1 MGTFKLKDSGQTVTY
16 NPNPERARPNVE
28 AITQQPSFLERVGNT
43 VTGGLKSTASGF
55 ANTGGTLLDLLRS
68 YDTAGS
74 SFTRRS
80 NQEAENANHY
90 REMLERGTLDDG
102 TVIDAE
108 MRARLENLAGRAD
121 TRSTQYAEA
130 AQTQHAPITRAT
142 ERVYETADQL
152 AESSARDIQEAKEGL
167 GTVGQAAV
175 DIGSAGVQL
184 GGDILLGALT
194 GTALAPMAVRSF
206 GSGAQEARQEGA
218 TLGQQVAYGAG
229 SAALGVATEK
239 IANVAAPLRRAF
251 GSGVLDTAI
260 SRATGRLG
268 QSVAGQT
275 VLSALSEG
283 SEEVVEALVQPVIQ
297 RITYDEGA
305 LQQYQ
310 NPDFL
315 ADALYQGLIGGALG
329 GIAGGVG
336 GIANNRRTRTTS
348 GGTQQAAES
357 TQTETA
363 PVSTTQAQRAA
374 EGVTSDSEPTLVIRV
389 RQSIPQ
395 IQSMSPVA
403 EVTGGEIPQSGRLV
417 ERLASFVNSI
427 GNRVNRPGFG
437 DVLFSRGRIK
447 SSMIGH
453 GAGPSKIE
461 TFAAVPEVIRNGQQ
475 IDYQQNWKGR
485 GYDTYTFAAPITYR
499 GQPTYLG
506 VIVTKDSASNRY
518 YLHEV
523 VDANGDVIFRNDE
536 SPAST
541 PDGTSSLAGDLDTVV
556 DTGDG
561 AGTTP
566 GTVDTVTDG
575 RASQGV
581 PASNITIAPG
591 TENVN
596 ATDPLVQILTG
607 GRRVDQS
614 TLSNDQFAAL
624 ADRGDVGLDA
634 GGRVYQVDPA
644 QHIDQRGA
652 EAISDRRVN
661 AFQYDHPELQPY
673 YREAAETLLRELNGS
688 VRGGQTESATGE
700 YGQTYSW
707 RTRRNTS
714 DRIAGLLDGGMSY
727 ARIEAALDAII
738 HDKGRENNAD
748 AKRVE
753 TVLDDMLSNGYPG
766 DSGFISANQDYL
778 NAKNSIAGAAPEGES
793 GYLTGIDED
802 IPGAEN
808 MSSDELARALFG
820 TPEQSYDNLGSA
832 RQGFTT
838 SGMEGTERTSRLAD
852 SMPFNQHQEA
862 ATGLSRED
870 YAKLFR
876 YMSQTEGQSLARAE
890 ELVYF
895 MQDGQRR
902 FLRDINEEQYHE
914 LVKSLDDATAWNGP
928 QMDAARMIQQELQ
941 GRSANM
947 EIPAEEYTDFL
958 KIMREHET
966 ATGQGVQAN
975 AKWSRNDNQNGK
987 ASELEAWDN
996 LENSKLSPE
1005 ERAQVFQRIVKWD
1018 TQIERATD
1026 AQQLKDIILDVARE
1040 RGVLNNSV
1048 TNRGSRVLEAAASR
1062 SLDALTFDQLKQFAY
1077 ASTSALSE
1085 DGTPT
1090 DLGQKIK
1097 TIQVL
1102 NMLSSP
1108 VTTGRNLV
1116 GNTSFYG
1123 IDALAMRGASIL
1135 DMALSNVTGTR
1146 SVAGGGTSLSEA
1158 VKAMRM
1164 AIAEITMDVD
1174 MSGSES
1180 RYGTSSIRTFR
1191 ASGSLPERVVSALER
1206 NQAYLLNATDEFYK
1220 GLARGTASRT
1230 QALVDQGKIRTAD
1243 KNYAQNQADA
1253 LARYRTFQDNSSIS
1267 VAIQQIHD
1275 VLNMVAGV
1283 GDSGRTVKGRTVHAF
1298 GAGDIIAPFTR
1309 VAGNLASRGLEYSP
1323 LNAVKGT
1330 VEIARTVADAARG
1343 RTVDPAAQ
1351 AKAVSDTARGL
1362 TGTAIAYGFMLLA
1375 QAGLLRQADDED
1387 DADVAA
1393 LNSSEGISGTQLNL
1407 SAAERALSGGS
1418 AAWQNG
1424 DTLVDLSSVQPL
1436 NLLMNLGTEIAKEDQ
1451 NPIVTALNATGD
1463 SFMASTAELPVMQFI
1478 GNAATD
1484 IIRYG
1489 EDPREV
1495 LAREGANTVTSSIIP
1510 NILRATARG
1519 LDDRPRNTYSGDTL
1533 AEQVADNVRNSIP
1546 GLREELPGSVNPLG
1560 EEKTYQI
1567 EDDTARLLNTLLNPI
1582 GVNTYNQSEVS
1593 QGLEDLRERTGD
1605 VSFYPSKSAPTKVSY
1620 TDDAG
1625 NQHSKDLT
1633 YEERQDYLRD
1643 RGAVAMTTLAD
1654 MLGSSAYRSAGYAE
1668 KSELL
1673 DLCNDYASQRAKKT
1687 ILGADSVPAWV
1698 NNAETAQKDLG
1709 VSPAE
1714 YLALYHQYGA
1724 GVMSGTAY
1732 EKTKQAVAAG
1742 MTVDEYVSAKEDANT
1757 NGKSGVN
1764 KEEAIA
1770 YLDGSGYSRSQ
1781 KADLWDIINTTGANN
1796 PYA

>member
-1 MGTFKLKDSGQTVTY
+1 MSSAFDELRRQVYGSANPTDEDVQRIRTKALSMPDNAPSWAIPQSKRLKQNNQLTKH
-16 NPNPERARPNVE
+16 VE
-28 AITQQPSFLERVGNT
+28 AQEP
-43 VTGGLKSTASGF
+43 ASGF
-55 ANTGGTLLDLLRS
+55 FDRAGSTVSGSLKGSGAGFANAGGTLFDLIHRV
-68 YDTAGS
+68 DTKIGE
-74 SFTRRS
+74 
-80 NQEAENANHY
+80 QNASVRASRDLQMANRY
-90 REMLERGTLDDG
+90 RQMLERGTMDNGEPL
-102 TVIDAE
+102 TDAT
-108 MRARLENLAGRAD
+108 RRQLEALVQQYEGRAGIYQD
-121 TRSTQYAEA
+121 TQERIQ
-130 AQTQHAPITRAT
+130 APITQDVRS
-142 ERVYETADQL
+142 VYETADRLQAASEQDL
-152 AESSARDIQEAKEGL
+152 ARAKAGL
-167 GTVGQAAV
+167 GTAGQLAV
-175 DIGSAGVQL
+175 DVGSAATQL
-184 GGDILLGALT
+184 GGDVLLGILT
-194 GTALAPMAVRSF
+194 GGGALAPMAVRSF
-206 GSGAQEARQEGA
+206 GSGAQQARQEGA
-218 TLGQQVAYGAG
+218 SLGQQVAYGLG
-229 SAALGVATEK
+229 SGLISVATER
-239 IANVAAPLRRAF
+239 ITNLAGPFRRAF
-251 GSGVLDTAI
+251 GSGVLDDAL
-260 SRATGRLG
+260 SRLPGKLSQSAAGR
-268 QSVAGQT
+268 T
-275 VLSALSEG
+275 VLSAIGEG
-283 SEEVVEALVQPVIQ
+283 GEEVVEDLVQPLLQ
-297 RITYDEGA
+297 RITYDESA
-305 LQQYQ
+305 TQQYQ
-310 NPDFL
+310 DPEFL
-315 ADALYQGLIGGALG
+315 ANTLYDGLIGATLG
-329 GIAGGVG
+329 GLGGGVDLAQNAIRNRHIKINDG
-336 GIANNRRTRTTS
+336 DRANPTSLAANGDAGTQSPPSSIRTTS
-348 GGTQQAAES
+348 
-357 TQTETA
+357 
-363 PVSTTQAQRAA
+363 
-374 EGVTSDSEPTLVIRV
+374 TS
-389 RQSIPQ
+389 
-395 IQSMSPVA
+395 
-403 EVTGGEIPQSGRLV
+403 
-417 ERLASFVNSI
+417 
-427 GNRVNRPGFG
+427 
-437 DVLFSRGRIK
+437 
-447 SSMIGH
+447 
-453 GAGPSKIE
+453 
-461 TFAAVPEVIRNGQQ
+461 
-475 IDYQQNWKGR
+475 
-485 GYDTYTFAAPITYR
+485 
-499 GQPTYLG
+499 
-506 VIVTKDSASNRY
+506 
-518 YLHEV
+518 
-523 VDANGDVIFRNDE
+523 
-536 SPAST
+536 
-541 PDGTSSLAGDLDTVV
+541 DGTSALSGDLDTVV
-556 DTGDG
+556 DTGDRT
-561 AGTTP
+561 GTTP
-566 GTVDTVTDG
+566 GTFDTVTDG
-575 RASQGV
+575 RASQAN
-581 PASNITIAPG
+581 PAPESQTPATGAGDSSGLNIPQG
-591 TENVN
+591 GGNVN
-596 ATDPLVQILTG
+596 QDPLVQILTG
-607 GRRVDQS
+607 GRRVAQARL
-614 TLSNDQFAAL
+614 TQDQFDAAV
-624 ADRGDVGLDA
+624 AANERGTVGMDA
-634 GGRVYQVDPA
+634 AGRVYQVDPE
-644 QHIDQRGA
+644 QHIDRRDA
-652 EAISDRRVN
+652 ASIRDRRVN

-673 YREAAETLLRELNGS
+673 YRQAAETLMQELNGAI
-688 VRGGQTESATGE
+688 RGGQTETATGE

-707 RTRRNTS
+707 RTRRNATG
-714 DRIAGLLDGGMSY
+714 RISGLLDGGMSY

-738 HDKGRENNAD
+738 QDKGRENNAD

-753 TVLDDMLSNGYPG
+753 MVIDDMLTNGYR
-766 DSGFISANQDYL
+766 DSSGFISPNQDYL

-996 LENSKLSPE
+996 LENSKMSPE

-1026 AQQLKDIILDVARE
+1026 PQQLKDIILDVARE

-1135 DMALSNVTGTR
+1135 DMAISNVTGTR

-1180 RYGTSSIRTFR
+1180 RYGTSSNRTFR

-1343 RTVDPAAQ
+1343 RTVDPATQ

-1418 AAWQNG
+1418 TAWQNG

-1436 NLLMNLGTEIAKEDQ
+1436 NLLMNLGTEIAKEYQ

-1654 MLGSSAYRSAGYAE
+1654 MLGSSAYRSAGDAE

-1673 DLCNDYASQRAKKT
+1673 DLCNDYASQRAKET
-1687 ILGADSVPAWV
+1687 ILGAESTPAWV
-1698 NNAETAQKDLG
+1698 QNAKTARQDLG
-1709 VSPAE
+1709 VSTAE
-1714 YLALYHQYGA
+1714 YLALYNQYGSS
-1724 GVMSGTAY
+1724 VMSGVPY

-1742 MTVDEYVSAKEDANT
+1742 LTVQQYVDMKNGIDADG
-1757 NGKSGVN
+1757 NGGVSQA
-1764 KEEAIA
+1764 EAQA
-1770 YLDGSGYSRSQ
+1770 YLDRQDYSRELKS
-1781 KADLWDIINTTGANN
+1781 DLWNIINKSWKTN